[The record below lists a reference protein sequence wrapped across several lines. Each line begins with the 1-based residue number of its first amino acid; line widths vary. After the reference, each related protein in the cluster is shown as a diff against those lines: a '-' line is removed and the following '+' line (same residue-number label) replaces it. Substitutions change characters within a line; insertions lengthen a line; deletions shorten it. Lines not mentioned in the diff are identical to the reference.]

1 MEATIVYDTAAKAQV
16 IQPTGDFFSN
26 FVLTIGI
33 IAAFAAIVFL
43 LRKMTQTRNAHE
55 YQFLYKT
62 VKPDHPAIA
71 RLRNRKD

>member
-43 LRKMTQTRNAHE
+43 LRKMTRQ
-55 YQFLYKT
+55 
-62 VKPDHPAIA
+62 
-71 RLRNRKD
+71 